1 MKLSLDIAESLRI
14 ALGALS
20 ANKSRGG
27 LTALGIIIGIVAVI
41 TTMTAANGLKNTFQQ
56 TFASVGADTLYV
68 SKRPWV
74 QMGPDFSLRNRPEI
88 TFAVSEALTHKLQGR
103 AIVNPSMGGSQPL
116 KYMGNELEDIGVSG
130 TTEKLVLVSN
140 QAPAQG
146 RFLLPFDVQYKRR
159 VTVIG
164 AEVADGLFGKL
175 DPIGRDIKIGRYT
188 FRVIGVMEKQ
198 GGGGFFGGPNFDR
211 RVYIPITTFAKA
223 FGNQGGRASVDV
235 AIKAPE
241 GVAMADFESETQG
254 LMRKVRGLKPIEKD
268 DFSINKLD
276 TILDAYNSTMGVVV
290 LVGLAITSISLFV
303 GGVGV
308 MNIMLVSVTERTK
321 EIGIR
326 KAIGARRR
334 SILLQFL
341 FESSI
346 ICLFGGLVG
355 ITISAGLT
363 AIINA
368 KLMPASLSPFI
379 VLVAI
384 VVSVLVGV
392 VSGMIPAWR
401 GARLDPIEAL
411 RYE

>member
-1 MKLSLDIAESLRI
+1 VKLGLDISESLKI
-14 ALGALS
+14 AINAIS

-41 TTMTAANGLKNTFQQ
+41 TTMTAANGLKNTFKQ
-56 TFASVGADTLYV
+56 TFASVGADTIYV

-88 TFAVSEALTHKLQGR
+88 TLAVSDELTHRLQGR
-103 AIVNPSMGGSQPL
+103 AIVNPSMGNQLPL
-116 KYMGNELEDIGVSG
+116 KYQTTELDSIQISG
-130 TTEKLVLVSN
+130 TTDKLVLVSN
-140 QAPAQG
+140 QTPATG
-146 RFLLPFDVQYKRR
+146 RFLLPFDVQYKRH
-159 VTVIG
+159 VAVIG
-164 AEVADGLFGKL
+164 SEIAEGLFGKSN
-175 DPIGRDIKIGRYT
+175 PIDKVFKIGRYN

-211 RVYIPITTFAKA
+211 RVYIPISTFAA
-223 FGNQGGRASVDV
+223 TFGNQGGRASVDV
-235 AIKAPE
+235 AIKAPD
-241 GVAMADFESETQG
+241 GVPLEDFESETQG
-254 LMRKVRGLKPIEKD
+254 LMRSVRGLKPIEKD

-346 ICLFGGLVG
+346 ICLFGGIIGV
-355 ITISAGLT
+355 TIAGGLT

-368 KLMPASLSPFI
+368 NLMPASLSPFI
-379 VLVAI
+379 VMVALS
-384 VVSVLVGV
+384 VSVFVGV
-392 VSGMIPAWR
+392 VAGMIPAWR